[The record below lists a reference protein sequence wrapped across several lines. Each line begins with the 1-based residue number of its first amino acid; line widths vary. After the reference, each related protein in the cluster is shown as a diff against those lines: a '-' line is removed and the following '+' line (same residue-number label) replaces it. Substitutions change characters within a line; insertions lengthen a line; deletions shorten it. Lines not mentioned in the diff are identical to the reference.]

1 MSLICVCTLHW
12 WIHFVWILRTDVWK
26 EVKHIFCIP
35 FFQTLLKLVVL
46 RYYFSDIF
54 LEKEGNLNG
63 KIFSLAEFLPFK
75 KNHNE
80 NYNQVVTLVRF
91 VYFGSCAS
99 FSIMSGLIWHT
110 VSNLE
115 FLSGDFDK
123 MLNHKNICPL
133 VQQHSD
139 ITGLFFTKLSSKIL
153 QNLPYFWIKKSKKNN
168 CHRPPTDSQ
177 SKTKR
182 NKQFLF
188 QKRWETTSKT
198 LMKFCLGVLDWYCSD
213 FETLKVVLLIAWSN
227 FF

>member
-1 MSLICVCTLHW
+1 MERSKY
-12 WIHFVWILRTDVWK
+12 F
-26 EVKHIFCIP
+26 FCIP

-115 FLSGDFDK
+115 LLSVDYEK
-123 MLNHKNICPL
+123 MLNHKNLCPL
-133 VQQHSD
+133 LQHYSD
-139 ITGLFFTKLSSKIL
+139 IRGLYFTKLSSKFL
-153 QNLPYFWIKKSKKNN
+153 QSLPYFWNKESKNKFDIDPN
-168 CHRPPTDSQ
+168 CC
-177 SKTKR
+177 SK
-182 NKQFLF
+182 
-188 QKRWETTSKT
+188 
-198 LMKFCLGVLDWYCSD
+198 
-213 FETLKVVLLIAWSN
+213 
-227 FF
+227 

>member
-1 MSLICVCTLHW
+1 MNWCMDRS
-12 WIHFVWILRTDVWK
+12 K
-26 EVKHIFCIP
+26 YIFCIP

-115 FLSGDFDK
+115 FLSGDFEK
-123 MLNHKNICPL
+123 MLNHKNLCPIL
-133 VQQHSD
+133 CNTIQILEVYILRNCQE
-139 ITGLFFTKLSSKIL
+139 KIL
-153 QNLPYFWIKKSKKNN
+153 QNLPYFWNKK
-168 CHRPPTDSQ
+168 
-177 SKTKR
+177 
-182 NKQFLF
+182 
-188 QKRWETTSKT
+188 
-198 LMKFCLGVLDWYCSD
+198 
-213 FETLKVVLLIAWSN
+213 
-227 FF
+227 

>member
-1 MSLICVCTLHW
+1 MSLN
-12 WIHFVWILRTDVWK
+12 
-26 EVKHIFCIP
+26 
-35 FFQTLLKLVVL
+35 
-46 RYYFSDIF
+46 YFSDIF

-153 QNLPYFWIKKSKKNN
+153 QNLPYFWIKKSKKKIIVIDLQLILKVKQKGKSN
-168 CHRPPTDSQ
+168 SY
-177 SKTKR
+177 SKKDE
-182 NKQFLF
+182 KQHP
-188 QKRWETTSKT
+188 KT